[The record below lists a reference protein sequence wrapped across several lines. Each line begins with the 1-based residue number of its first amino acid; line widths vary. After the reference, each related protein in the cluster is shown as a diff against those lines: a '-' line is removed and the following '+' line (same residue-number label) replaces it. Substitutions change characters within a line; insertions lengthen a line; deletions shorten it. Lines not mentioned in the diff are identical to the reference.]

1 MHPGL
6 YALIAALVFAI
17 AHGFH
22 FPVLP
27 LTDTGNAVHM
37 TRFAPRPAVSPHTP
51 GNRNTAVRPEF
62 VDLRYAGID

>member
-27 LTDTGNAVHM
+27 LTDTGNAVHV
-37 TRFAPRPAVSPHTP
+37 TRFAPGPAVSPHTP
-51 GNRNTAVRPEF
+51 GKRKSARRPAYT
-62 VDLRYAGID
+62 DLKYAGID